1 MFHVK
6 HHVWLSDYNRGMNTQ
21 LKHLSLESFE
31 NLIVEA
37 GLPRFRSDQVLS
49 WVYEKN
55 VSSYDEMT
63 NLPKAMREQ
72 LAELVPLT
80 KPIVVDKQIS
90 VDGSR
95 KYLIQFEDGALVE
108 TVGLPNDDGRLSV
121 CVSSQSGCAMNC
133 AFCATGRNGLN
144 RNLYPGEIVDQVH
157 IVQNDF
163 GKRVTNV
170 VVMGQGEPFAN
181 YDNTLAALR
190 ILNHPKFLNIG
201 ARHITI
207 STCGLIAGIN
217 KLAQEPEQFTL
228 AVSLHSAIQET
239 RDSIMPGVSKQ
250 PLDELHEALADYT
263 KRTGRRFSFEFALMD
278 GINTSVGEIEALYQY
293 GKDLLCHVNLIPL
306 NEVEDSPFKP
316 VTRKVL
322 LLWQESLEMQGI
334 ACSIRNSR
342 GSDIAGACGQ
352 LASKHFES

>member
-1 MFHVK
+1 MEC
-6 HHVWLSDYNRGMNTQ
+6 R
-21 LKHLSLESFE
+21 
-31 NLIVEA
+31 
-37 GLPRFRSDQVLS
+37 
-49 WVYEKN
+49 
-55 VSSYDEMT
+55 
-63 NLPKAMREQ
+63 
-72 LAELVPLT
+72 
-80 KPIVVDKQIS
+80 
-90 VDGSR
+90 
-95 KYLIQFEDGALVE
+95 
-108 TVGLPNDDGRLSV
+108 
-121 CVSSQSGCAMNC
+121 
-133 AFCATGRNGLN
+133 FCATGAEGFV
-144 RNLYPGEIVDQVH
+144 RNLMVGEIVDQVN
-157 IVQNDF
+157 VVRNDLNA
-163 GKRVTNV
+163 RISNI

-190 ILNHPKFLNIG
+190 ILNHPKYLNIG

-207 STCGLIAGIN
+207 STCGLITGIN

-250 PLDELHEALADYT
+250 PLDELHEALANYT

-278 GINTSVGEIEALYQY
+278 GINTSVREIEALYQY

-306 NEVEDSPFKP
+306 NEVEGSPFKP

-322 LLWQESLEMQGI
+322 LLWQESLEMQGV

-352 LASKHFES
+352 LASKHFNS

>member
-6 HHVWLSDYNRGMNTQ
+6 HHESTSDYNHVMDTQ

-31 NLIVEA
+31 SLIVEA
-37 GLPRFRSDQVLS
+37 GLPRFRADQVLS
-49 WVYEKN
+49 WVYGKD

-72 LAELVPLT
+72 LAALVPLT
-80 KPIVVDKQIS
+80 KPDVVDKQIS
-90 VDGSR
+90 IDGSR

-121 CVSSQSGCAMNC
+121 CVSSQSGCGMNC

-144 RNLYPGEIVDQVH
+144 RSLYPGEIVDQVLL
-157 IVQNDF
+157 VQRDF
-163 GKRVTNV
+163 NQRVTNV

-190 ILNHPKFLNIG
+190 IINHPKYLNIG

-207 STCGLIAGIN
+207 STCGLIEGIK
-217 KLAQEPEQFTL
+217 KLTQEPEQFTL

-239 RDSIMPGVSKQ
+239 RDLIMPGVSKQ
-250 PLDELHEALADYT
+250 PLKDLHEALTAYNEQ
-263 KRTGRRFSFEFALMD
+263 TGRRFSFEFAVMD
-278 GINTSVGEIEALYQY
+278 GVNTHVREIEALYQY
-293 GKDLLCHVNLIPL
+293 SKGLLCHVNLIPL
-306 NEVEDSPFKP
+306 NEIEGSPFKP
-316 VTRKVL
+316 VRRGVL
-322 LLWQESLEMQGI
+322 RLWQEALEMQGI

-352 LASKHFES
+352 LASKH